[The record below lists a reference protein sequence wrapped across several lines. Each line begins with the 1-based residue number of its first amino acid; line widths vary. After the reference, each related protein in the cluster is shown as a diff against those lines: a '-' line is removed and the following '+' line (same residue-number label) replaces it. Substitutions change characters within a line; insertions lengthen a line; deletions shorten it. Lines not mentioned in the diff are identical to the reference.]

1 MMICIV
7 VYIVLS
13 LVDLRDPFNLDKM
26 LHRGKYD
33 DKGDH
38 QKATNKWRTVWLKV
52 IGITDEFSRFDQLLA
67 ITLVL
72 WNALWVSIFVVVTV
86 THYFVIPIENVWWNK
101 FWHVWI
107 YVQIGVGIPA
117 MVWFTIGGVRD
128 IRAVFQRLATSER
141 DATDDG
147 TVFKD

>member
-1 MMICIV
+1 M
-7 VYIVLS
+7 
-13 LVDLRDPFNLDKM
+13 
-26 LHRGKYD
+26 
-33 DKGDH
+33 
-38 QKATNKWRTVWLKV
+38 WLKV

-101 FWHVWI
+101 FWHAWI
-107 YVQIGVGIPA
+107 YVQIGVGVPA
-117 MVWFTIGGVRD
+117 MVWFTVGGVRD

-141 DATDDG
+141 DATDDC

>member
-1 MMICIV
+1 M
-7 VYIVLS
+7 
-13 LVDLRDPFNLDKM
+13 
-26 LHRGKYD
+26 
-33 DKGDH
+33 
-38 QKATNKWRTVWLKV
+38 WLKA
-52 IGITDEFSRFDQLLA
+52 IGITEEFSQFDQLMALA
-67 ITLVL
+67 LVL
-72 WNALWVSIFVVVTV
+72 WNTIWISVFVTLV
-86 THYFVIPIENVWWNK
+86 HYFVDPIENAWWSK

-128 IRAVFQRLATSER
+128 IRTVFQRLVSIER